1 MDIFD
6 DGKYWRILGGGGG
19 GGGGLLLFMN
29 CIERCFIMDT
39 IGWVEHKRKKKKK
52 KTFFFCQMMI

>member
-6 DGKYWRILGGGGG
+6 YGKYWRILGGG

-52 KTFFFCQMMI
+52 LSSFVR